1 MTKNT
6 LRAFLAV
13 SALAIGSS
21 VAMGCVADRPSR
33 NGVFN
38 DSQYLRKAFLV
49 QAADATTADPGW
61 FMKATIMSTS
71 TPNPYAELNLFTG
84 AEGTQFV
91 RFGVTSDTLE
101 MLNMREL
108 SAGYPD
114 QATRTAELLNA
125 WSATNVDIKYRVNL
139 DGEKTN
145 FLEEN
150 QELDWQQRQYVK
162 INFGKNT
169 VSDLAALGGQ
179 ATAVLNQCADA
190 ANAFSTL
197 VPNSFRVDEAS
208 NYMQWAV
215 QVTLP
220 FATTANAACTYGAQA
235 TDLANKLPRQAT
247 VLNVLYSFTRAAPLP
262 DPKAPGAYQP
272 LEIAEKDPIRRKYG
286 TIDTIAVAR
295 DQQTGLVGARQL
307 ANRFDPAKPLVYYFA
322 PGYPEQYKKMFTDP
336 QGIVDQTNALF
347 ADAKAA
353 IRLSV
358 KNFDEGIAR
367 PDGAADC
374 DPKAVPAACTPAGG
388 IAPGQACLKDP
399 QPNTGFYCGY
409 PRSFGDVRYNF
420 IRWEDDIDTG
430 SPFIG
435 VTQFVP
441 DPRTGE
447 LISSSINIANFQL
460 ADRVTAR
467 LDFYL
472 ESIGAQPTLDPVT
485 GEWPP
490 GPANC
495 KDGDVIPFDPAVT
508 ALNHNGKSTVYAK
521 MQEYLQK
528 PAAVFGKLG
537 PQDFVVPQD
546 ADFFNAYFQ
555 MIPYQ
560 LYADPSTNF
569 FVTPEGGKAAF
580 GPVAQAAAR
589 AKNTEFHSLMADLDR
604 GVAPYDTSLGAAGL
618 ASGAQFLDKFHH
630 AQLDHKRA
638 MYMKNFNH
646 GTAQFDDAGL
656 ISLLQVFQ
664 RDARHCI
671 NGVWET
677 RKAYLDNLL
686 QSYHALTVWHEF
698 GHAIGLDHNFMASVD
713 RPNFPHYKDG
723 AGRDHVGMYQSSVME
738 YNATPDRVFWKNA
751 SGGQGWGP
759 YDQGAISFIYA
770 NTKPNPDPKAKA
782 PGISGQTSSSQPW
795 NDPHGYKADA
805 KTEQAYLFC
814 NANHLQYSPLCR
826 QFDFGSTPS
835 EIISAE
841 IDAYEWNYKWRNFR
855 LYRKFADFSAY
866 ADGPTQTIHE
876 LRRFM
881 PMWTFDWS
889 KAEITDTL
897 RRIGVAPPTGAVAA
911 TYYDQLVDKFTADI
925 SAANAMA
932 GAFHE
937 ALIQQGSGE
946 RPYKTIYDNFYGDT
960 TQQGIFIDKL
970 VALQS
975 WTDIWQVDNFDPD
988 QAGGVYLS
996 SYSSEFGDPV
1006 YQTVAETAVDSM
1018 IGGQYDVFPFARPL
1032 AVMQFSKA
1040 THDVNFGGRTEI
1052 RDWTG
1057 GKVFF
1062 REQDFL
1068 NFFRTLQVQFHTKMS
1083 PQSNVGVAPFTCA
1096 DVATCPY
1103 DPRVK
1108 QESPSD
1114 INHSDSYNE
1123 FLGPDNRRYAWV
1135 FVQDRNQWVVVDRDR
1150 NTAAYLIV
1158 RNYNTD
1164 VIKLESDGNFG
1175 PDLYGDLRQVK
1186 YFMDLFQQY
1195 N

>member
-13 SALAIGSS
+13 GALSIGSS

-38 DSQYLRKAFLV
+38 ESQYLRKAFLV
-49 QAADATTADPGW
+49 GASDSTAPDPGW
-61 FMKATIMSTS
+61 FMKATIQSTT

-91 RFGVTSDTLE
+91 RFSVTSDTVE
-101 MLNMREL
+101 VLNMREL
-108 SAGYPD
+108 AADTAS
-114 QATRTAELLNA
+114 QKTRTPELLNA
-125 WSATNVDIKYRVNL
+125 WPATNVDIKYRVNL

-145 FLEEN
+145 FVEEN

-162 INFGKNT
+162 VNLGKNS
-169 VSDLAALGGQ
+169 VNDLAALGEQ
-179 ATAVLNQCADA
+179 AAAIITNCSDS
-190 ANAFSTL
+190 ANAISTL
-197 VPNSFRVDEAS
+197 VPDSFRVDEAS
-208 NYMQWAV
+208 NYVQWAV

-220 FATTANAACTYGAQA
+220 YTSVANPMCTYGAGPSA
-235 TDLANKLPRQAT
+235 IGSRIGRQAT
-247 VLNVLYSFTRAAPLP
+247 TFNILYSMTRATALDTTSPT
-262 DPKAPGAYQP
+262 AYVP

-286 TIDTIAVAR
+286 TIDTYAIAR
-295 DQQTGLVGARQL
+295 DPATGLLGARQL
-307 ANRFDPAKPLVYYFA
+307 ANRFNPKKPLVYYFA
-322 PGYPEQYKKMFTDP
+322 PGYPEQYKGMFTDP
-336 QGIVDQTNALF
+336 NGIVYQTNALF
-347 ADAKAA
+347 TDAKAD
-353 IRLSV
+353 IRLTV
-358 KNFDEGIAR
+358 KNFDDDMAR
-367 PDGAADC
+367 PDGAPDC
-374 DPKAVPAACTPAGG
+374 DPKAIPAPCTTAGG
-388 IAPGQACLKDP
+388 IAAGMSCLKDSKGGG
-399 QPNTGFYCGY
+399 NFCGY
-409 PRSFGDVRYNF
+409 PRSFGDVRYNM

-435 VTQFVP
+435 VTQFVA

-447 LISSSINIANFQL
+447 LISSSVNIAAFQL
-460 ADRVTAR
+460 TDAVTAR

-472 ESIGAQPTLDPVT
+472 ESIGAQMALDPVT

-495 KDGDVIPFDPAVT
+495 KDGDVIPFDPAVNT
-508 ALNHNGKSTVYAK
+508 LNHNAKSTIYAK

-537 PQDFVVPQD
+537 PQDFIVPQD

-560 LYADPSTNF
+560 LYADPAANF
-569 FVTPEGGKAAF
+569 FVTPEGGRAAF
-580 GPVAQAAAR
+580 GPTAQFQAR
-589 AKNTEFHSLMADLDR
+589 AKNTDFHNLMADLDH
-604 GVAPYDTSLGAAGL
+604 GVAPYDTSLGATGL
-618 ASGAQFLDKFHH
+618 ASGAQFLDKFHR
-630 AQLDHKRA
+630 AQLDHNRA

-646 GTAQFDDAGL
+646 GTAQFDDSGL
-656 ISLLQVFQ
+656 ISLMQVFE
-664 RDARHCI
+664 RDARHCV

-677 RKAYLDNLL
+677 RKQYIDSLV

-713 RPNFPHYKDG
+713 RPNFPHYKD
-723 AGRDHVGMYQSSVME
+723 AVGRDHIGMYQSSVME

-770 NTKPNPDPKAKA
+770 NSNANPDTKAPKAL
-782 PGISGQTSSSQPW
+782 GISGQTSPTQPW
-795 NDPHGYKADA
+795 NDPHGYKADG

-814 NANHLQYSPLCR
+814 NANHLQYSPLCH

-835 EIISAE
+835 EIIAAQ
-841 IDAYEWNYKWRNFR
+841 IDSYEWNYKWRNFR
-855 LYRKFADFSAY
+855 LYHKFADFSAY
-866 ADGPTQTIHE
+866 ADAPTQIIHDM
-876 LRRFM
+876 RRFM

-889 KAEITDTL
+889 HSEITDTL

-925 SAANAMA
+925 SGANAMV

-960 TQQGIFIDKL
+960 TQQGIFLDKL
-970 VALQS
+970 IALQS

-1040 THDVNFGGRTEI
+1040 THDVNFSGRTEI

-1062 REQDFL
+1062 READFL
-1068 NFFRTLQVQFHTKMS
+1068 NFFRTLQVQFNTTMS
-1083 PQSNVGVAPFTCA
+1083 AQSNVGPAPFTCSV
-1096 DVATCPY
+1096 VATCPY

-1108 QESPSD
+1108 QARSTD
-1114 INHSDSYNE
+1114 VNHSDSYNE
-1123 FLGPDNRRYAWV
+1123 FLGPDNRRYAWI

-1158 RNYNTD
+1158 RQYNTD
-1164 VIKLESDGNFG
+1164 VVKLESDGNFG